1 MLCSQAYG
9 ERSRRLMMHGEMFSV
24 KAQRMIIYPFV
35 KLPLD
40 TRHWAHHSKHQ
51 PSQMDRHIESG
62 LHSEHTCLY
71 SYREPCCI
79 DPQVPGEKK
88 TTTWYMAS
96 TVGNTIWS
104 TSSTSKERKLCKTGS
119 MCHWKGQYFP
129 SLSQVFHWQSQ
140 ELLCLG
146 KRKCRE
152 K

>member
-1 MLCSQAYG
+1 
-9 ERSRRLMMHGEMFSV
+9 MMHGEMFSV

-119 MCHWKGQYFP
+119 MCH
-129 SLSQVFHWQSQ
+129 
-140 ELLCLG
+140 
-146 KRKCRE
+146 
-152 K
+152 